1 MLRYST
7 FGPHIDKTDLKYV
20 TDAMKP
26 KNWYHKPY
34 KYCELFE
41 KKFSN
46 YHGRKFGLFTP
57 NCTSA
62 IHLFLHS
69 LDLKSNDEVIVSE
82 STWIATASPIMLT
95 KAKIVLCD
103 VDKENWCI
111 SIPKIKKIINKNT
124 KVIISTNVFG
134 NMPNYFELEKI
145 CKKKKILLLE
155 DAAESLGSSLS
166 KKKSGSFGDAS
177 VFSFHRTKTITS
189 GEGGILLLNNKK
201 LFLKCKM
208 MRDHGRSA
216 STKDLYNDMFALKY
230 MPFNIQAALAYAQ
243 FKKLDKLLRIKRNI
257 FLEYKKNLSNLKM
270 ITLNQDNAN
279 IKNGCWATVLVF
291 NDITK
296 KKLTNIFISL
306 SKIGYFA
313 RPFFYPIS
321 KLPAFSNVK
330 EKNKIRSTGNLTADF
345 LNKNGLVLPSSYQIK
360 KKDIKS
366 ICNII
371 MDIKK

>member
-95 KAKIVLCD
+95 KAKIILCD

-111 SIPKIKKIINKNT
+111 SIPKI
-124 KVIISTNVFG
+124 
-134 NMPNYFELEKI
+134 
-145 CKKKKILLLE
+145 
-155 DAAESLGSSLS
+155 
-166 KKKSGSFGDAS
+166 
-177 VFSFHRTKTITS
+177 
-189 GEGGILLLNNKK
+189 
-201 LFLKCKM
+201 
-208 MRDHGRSA
+208 
-216 STKDLYNDMFALKY
+216 
-230 MPFNIQAALAYAQ
+230 
-243 FKKLDKLLRIKRNI
+243 
-257 FLEYKKNLSNLKM
+257 
-270 ITLNQDNAN
+270 NA
-279 IKNGCWATVLVF
+279 
-291 NDITK
+291 
-296 KKLTNIFISL
+296 
-306 SKIGYFA
+306 
-313 RPFFYPIS
+313 
-321 KLPAFSNVK
+321 
-330 EKNKIRSTGNLTADF
+330 
-345 LNKNGLVLPSSYQIK
+345 
-360 KKDIKS
+360 
-366 ICNII
+366 
-371 MDIKK
+371 